1 MSVIGSV
8 EPTFG
13 RLGPYRLIDTRAPES
28 THAIRSPCLAWAG
41 AEVEAGQ
48 WWSRVRDPNVRSDS
62 DWTLEY
68 KLGVR
73 VTSCGLRRERGR
85 VI

>member
-13 RLGPYRLIDTRAPES
+13 RALRETGSLSINRYARAGIYSRHPI
-28 THAIRSPCLAWAG
+28 TSPGVGRAG

-73 VTSCGLRRERGR
+73 VTYRA
-85 VI
+85 V

>member
-28 THAIRSPCLAWAG
+28 IHAIRSPRLAWAG
-41 AEVEAGQ
+41 LEQRWRLASGGAA
-48 WWSRVRDPNVRSDS
+48 SAIRTSD
-62 DWTLEY
+62 
-68 KLGVR
+68 R
-73 VTSCGLRRERGR
+73 IAIGLRE
-85 VI
+85 

>member
-28 THAIRSPCLAWAG
+28 THAG